1 MGEELRRYVRLVL
14 EVEVEVVDPTALRAA
29 VLKNSSDAEIWAAV
43 ERAVAEQ
50 AIADG
55 PLRDRNEHD
64 AASAATQALWESRAW
79 PIFAQR
85 LRAAG
90 LSTVAYSSFVPRI
103 RKDDGPDTFRALPE
117 IPARRNDGTV
127 PRVVERSASVEPADP
142 REEDGL
148 S

>member
-29 VLKNSSDAEIWAAV
+29 VLKGSPGEEIWAAV
-43 ERAVAEQ
+43 EQAVAES
-50 AIADG
+50 

-64 AASAATQALWESRAW
+64 AATAATQALWESRAW

-90 LSTVAYSSFVPRI
+90 LSTVAYSSFIPRI
-103 RKDDGPDTFRALPE
+103 RKDDDPDTLRALPE
-117 IPARRNDGTV
+117 MPARRNDGTV
-127 PRVVERSASVEPADP
+127 PRVVEQSVAERSAAT
-142 REEDGL
+142 EEEGL